1 MGGAASVLVVDDDP
15 DIRDCMADVLES
27 AGYDV
32 RTAANGKEGLE
43 ALGHGYRPCV
53 VLLDLMMPVMTGQEF
68 LAEVRRGELS
78 ELPVVVVTAAGQSVV
93 APGADELMRK
103 PFDIDKLLAAV
114 ERHCAAVQPA
124 LTSSSQPG

>member
-1 MGGAASVLVVDDDP
+1 MGAAASVLVVDDDA

-43 ALGHGYRPCV
+43 ALCGGYRPCV

-68 LAEVRRGELS
+68 LAAVRRSELS
-78 ELPVVVVTAAGQSVV
+78 RLPVVVVTAAGQSVV

-103 PFDIDKLLAAV
+103 PFDIDLLLDTV
-114 ERHCAAVQPA
+114 ERHCAVGAPA
-124 LTSSSQPG
+124 LTSSSPPG